1 MIMEGLESI
10 TEEISNNFLY
20 GAFKGTGSLDLLHRV
35 MEQTIEPVSHGYL
48 VTPAEVAPEQ
58 GSVSSLNESDCRE
71 LSAEPSEIT
80 TTSYSTEVCNAP
92 YIAL

>member
-20 GAFKGTGSLDLLHRV
+20 GAFKGAGGLDLLHKV

-48 VTPAEVAPEQ
+48 VTPTEEIPEQ
-58 GSVSSLNESDCRE
+58 EAVSSLNESDSE
-71 LSAEPSEIT
+71 APTSEASEVTNTSDSAGGIP
-80 TTSYSTEVCNAP
+80 
-92 YIAL
+92 